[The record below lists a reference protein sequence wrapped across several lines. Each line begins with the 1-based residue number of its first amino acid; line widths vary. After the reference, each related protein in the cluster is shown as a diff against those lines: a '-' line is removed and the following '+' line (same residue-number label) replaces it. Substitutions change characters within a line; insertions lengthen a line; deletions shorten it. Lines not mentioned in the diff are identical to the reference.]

1 MAVNSTIMSEVFV
14 GRKEE
19 KVLLSNAL
27 KSKAPELI
35 AVYGRRRVGKT
46 FLIRNAYSSH
56 MIFEC
61 SGLHNSSLRRQLENF
76 ENELTAAGYRFPG
89 KHPINW
95 LAAFQILADFAAP
108 LISMQKRVIF
118 FDEFPWLCTH
128 RSGFLQA
135 FEHFWNT
142 WASRQ
147 NNLVVVICG
156 SAASWMIKNVVKNR
170 GGLHN
175 RITQKIRLL
184 PFTLIETESFL
195 RARKV
200 NLDRYQLL
208 QLYMVMGGIPQYL
221 KEVRTGESATQV
233 IDRVCFTRDGML
245 NYEFKNLYF
254 SLFELASK
262 HIEVVRSLANKSKGL
277 TRSEIIDACKLSSGG
292 SATALLDELSE
303 SGFITA
309 YIPFDRTIKDS
320 MYRLTDE
327 YSLFYIKFIEHRKT
341 QGTGTWINYSREP
354 AWKSWS
360 GYAFESICMK
370 HIPQLKK
377 ALEIGGVYTETSAW
391 RFFPKEDLPGAQI
404 DLIIDRKDGCINICE
419 MKFSI
424 DSFLITKKYF
434 TELEN
439 KLKVFRTQ
447 THTKKTLLLTMITTF
462 GVKEN
467 EYKNLAVQNEISMG
481 ALFED

>member
-1 MAVNSTIMSEVFV
+1 MIMSEVFV
-14 GRKEE
+14 GRKAE
-19 KVLLSNAL
+19 KVLLAKAL
-27 KSKAPELI
+27 TSHDPELI

-46 FLIRNAYSSH
+46 FLIRHTYKSQL
-56 MIFEC
+56 IFEC
-61 SGLHNSSLRRQLENF
+61 SGMHNSSLKKQLENF
-76 ENELTAAGYRFPG
+76 VNELTAAGYLFPG

-95 LAAFQILADFAAP
+95 LSAFQILADFAAP
-108 LISMQKRVIF
+108 LIGKHKRVIF

-156 SAASWMIKNVVKNR
+156 SAASWMIRNVVNNR

-184 PFTLIETESFL
+184 PFSLIETESYL

-200 NLDRYQLL
+200 NLDRYQIL
-208 QLYMVMGGIPQYL
+208 QVYMVMGGIPQYL
-221 KEVRTGESATQV
+221 KDVHIGESAIQV
-233 IDRVCFTRDGML
+233 IDRVCFTKDGIL
-245 NYEFKNLYF
+245 NDEFTNLYH

-262 HIEVVRSLANKSKGL
+262 HIEVVRSLANKAKGL

-292 SATALLDELSE
+292 SATSLLDELSE

-327 YSLFYIKFIEHRKT
+327 YSLFYIKFIEHRKS
-341 QGTGTWINYSREP
+341 QGSGTWINYSREQ

-370 HIPQLKK
+370 HISQLKK
-377 ALEIGGVYTETSAW
+377 ALQIGGVYTEASAW
-391 RFFPKEDLPGAQI
+391 RLIPKEDQPGAQI

-424 DSFLITKKYF
+424 DSYLITKKYF

-439 KLKVFRTQ
+439 KLNVFRTQ
-447 THTKKTLLLTMITTF
+447 TRTKKTLFLTMITTF

-467 EYKNLAVQNEISMG
+467 EYKNMAVQNEITLG
-481 ALFED
+481 ALFEY

>member
-1 MAVNSTIMSEVFV
+1 MSEVFV

-245 NYEFKNLYF
+245 HRML
-254 SLFELASK
+254 
-262 HIEVVRSLANKSKGL
+262 V
-277 TRSEIIDACKLSSGG
+277 
-292 SATALLDELSE
+292 
-303 SGFITA
+303 
-309 YIPFDRTIKDS
+309 TIS
-320 MYRLTDE
+320 
-327 YSLFYIKFIEHRKT
+327 
-341 QGTGTWINYSREP
+341 
-354 AWKSWS
+354 
-360 GYAFESICMK
+360 
-370 HIPQLKK
+370 
-377 ALEIGGVYTETSAW
+377 
-391 RFFPKEDLPGAQI
+391 
-404 DLIIDRKDGCINICE
+404 
-419 MKFSI
+419 
-424 DSFLITKKYF
+424 
-434 TELEN
+434 
-439 KLKVFRTQ
+439 
-447 THTKKTLLLTMITTF
+447 
-462 GVKEN
+462 
-467 EYKNLAVQNEISMG
+467 
-481 ALFED
+481 

>member
-1 MAVNSTIMSEVFV
+1 M
-14 GRKEE
+14 
-19 KVLLSNAL
+19 
-27 KSKAPELI
+27 
-35 AVYGRRRVGKT
+35 
-46 FLIRNAYSSH
+46 
-56 MIFEC
+56 
-61 SGLHNSSLRRQLENF
+61 HNSSLKKQLENF
-76 ENELTAAGYRFPG
+76 GNELTTAGYLFPG

-95 LAAFQILADFAAP
+95 LSAFQILADFAAP
-108 LISMQKRVIF
+108 LISKHKRVMF

-156 SAASWMIKNVVKNR
+156 SAASWMIKNVVNNR

-184 PFTLIETESFL
+184 PFTLNETEKYL

-221 KEVRTGESATQV
+221 KEVRTGESATQI

-245 NYEFKNLYF
+245 NDEFKNLYH

-262 HIEVVRSLANKSKGL
+262 HIEVVRSLANKTKGL
-277 TRSEIIDACKLSSGG
+277 TRSEIINACKLSSGG

-309 YIPFDRTIKDS
+309 YIPFDKTIKDS

-327 YSLFYIKFIEHRKT
+327 YSLFYIKFIEHRKS

-377 ALEIGGVYTETSAW
+377 ALEIGGVYTETSVW
-391 RFFPKEDLPGAQI
+391 RFFPKEDQPGAQI

-424 DSFLITKKYF
+424 DSYLITKKYF
-434 TELEN
+434 KELEN
-439 KLKVFRTQ
+439 KLNVFRTQ
-447 THTKKTLLLTMITTF
+447 TRTKKTLFLTMITTF

-467 EYKNLAVQNEISMG
+467 EYKSLAVQNEISMG